1 MGYLSSYLDFLI
13 SSWEFYLE
21 LKLLMP
27 GSACSH
33 IYRYGEGGSLR

>member
-1 MGYLSSYLDFLI
+1 MGYLGSYLDFLI

-27 GSACSH
+27 GIC
-33 IYRYGEGGSLR
+33 L